1 MAGKVGKQLALPFSK
16 AVKISV
22 KSIKTRFFRSMI
34 TMAGVILAIAFLMSC
49 WTNDAV
55 TKSLRE
61 SKNAEVEVLL
71 QLSGEETD
79 ETDIETRNARLKWII
94 SLSLLV
100 CVAGVLNSML
110 MAVTERFR
118 EIGTMKCL
126 GALDKFIIE
135 IFLLESL
142 FLGSIGS
149 FMGVIIGCGLSLL
162 GFQFGFGKYMW
173 QYIPLMAILKY
184 AFYAFS
190 IGSLLSII
198 GAVYPAYTAAKMEPV
213 EAMRV
218 ER

>member
-1 MAGKVGKQLALPFSK
+1 MASTVKKQISLPFSK
-16 AVKISV
+16 AVKISL

-49 WTNDAV
+49 WTTDAL
-55 TKSLRE
+55 TKSLRV
-61 SKNAEVEVLL
+61 SGNPEVEVLL
-71 QLSGEETD
+71 QMSGEELT
-79 ETDIETRNARLKWII
+79 EEAVETRDARLKWII

-110 MAVTERFR
+110 MAVTERFQ

-126 GALDKFIIE
+126 GALDKFIVE

-142 FLGSIGS
+142 MLGCIGS
-149 FMGVIIGCGLSLL
+149 FLGLLIGFLLSAVSMQFS
-162 GFQFGFGKYMW
+162 FQGYVW
-173 QYIPLMAILKY
+173 QYLPWRVIATYGL
-184 AFYAFS
+184 FS
-190 IGSLLSII
+190 FAIGSVLSIL